1 MKVSRD
7 YGSCLSPFSSIYGA
21 TYQNIRER
29 ERVLDERN
37 RKHVEKLHDSGN
49 SLTNINADVAVKDS
63 TADDVC
69 EIAGKNITLQSPQL
83 GDLNQAQALLINVA
97 LFAKLLTNA
106 CHIWEGRVAG
116 TAGQRSL
123 RAHLH

>member
-1 MKVSRD
+1 MTTGVA
-7 YGSCLSPFSSIYGA
+7 YPLSLLS
-21 TYQNIRER
+21 TVQHTKIRER

-37 RKHVEKLHDSGN
+37 RKHVEKLQDSGN
-49 SLTNINADVAVKDS
+49 SLTQINADVAVKDS